1 MNVLPRP
8 VVCILFFAAAT
19 PALICAAE
27 TRAASESSSPHA
39 PLRAEAHTALNKSA
53 RALHAL
59 STDGGY
65 LWRYSP
71 DLTIRGGEGPATT
84 TQVWVQ
90 PPGTPAVGHAFL
102 RAYEV
107 TGDAF
112 YLTAARDAALCL
124 VRGQLES
131 GGWDYSIEFDP
142 AKRPAWHYRD
152 TSTSDGGAT
161 PPSRLS
167 DSART
172 KPRNNSST
180 YDDNNTQAALR
191 FLLAY
196 LDTAKS
202 APDPRNAQIRE
213 ACDYGLKKLLEAQY
227 PNGAWPQR
235 WDGHPHDPAK
245 YPVKPASIPNDYP
258 REQPDG
264 SYYGH
269 YTFNDNAHRD
279 LLLTLIDAWHRT
291 GNDTYRAAAL
301 RAADYLILAQLPQP
315 QPLWAQQYDENLQPA
330 WARAFE
336 PPSITTSE
344 SAGVIRL
351 LTDLYL
357 EFGDEKYLK
366 PIPPAIAWL
375 RKNEIAPGRWARL
388 YELGT
393 DKPIYGDRDKK
404 IHYTLDEVSE
414 ERRRGYGW
422 QGGFGIAEAI
432 DYYERVTTTG
442 RTAWLAKNPSPFATK
457 PAARTRRL
465 SASSAQKLAAEIR
478 PLLDSLNPDG
488 FWLTTRPAPLIHPTQ
503 HEWIETTVFLHNT
516 ALLCAFLESTN
527 QPDAKSTDREQPR
540 SSR

>member
-1 MNVLPRP
+1 MHRHTPPRMNTLSRFIARP
-8 VVCILFFAAAT
+8 VLGLLFAAA
-19 PALICAAE
+19 PALICAAQKP
-27 TRAASESSSPHA
+27 AAA
-39 PLRAEAHTALNKSA
+39 PAPSLRTEALAALNKSA
-53 RALHAL
+53 RALHAI
-59 STDGGY
+59 STEGGY

-71 DLTIRGGEGPATT
+71 DLKIRGGEGPATA
-84 TQVWVQ
+84 TQIWIQ

-112 YLTAARDAALCL
+112 YLTATRDAALSL

-131 GGWDYSIEFDP
+131 GGWDYKIEFDP
-142 AKRPAWHYRD
+142 SHRTNWRYRYDSSTTPSLRPTALPAKL
-152 TSTSDGGAT
+152 TS
-161 PPSRLS
+161 
-167 DSART
+167 
-172 KPRNNSST
+172 NYST
-180 YDDNNTQAALR
+180 YDDNNTQSALR
-191 FLLAY
+191 YLLAY

-202 APDPRNAQIRE
+202 SPDPRNAQIQE
-213 ACDYGLKKLLEAQY
+213 CLDYGLKKLLEAQY

-245 YPVKPASIPNDYP
+245 FPVKPASIPTDYA
-258 REQPDG
+258 REQPSG
-264 SYYGH
+264 SYYAH

-279 LLLTLIDAWHRT
+279 LTVTLIDAWHRT
-291 GNDTYRAAAL
+291 GNETYRDAAR
-301 RAADYLILAQLPQP
+301 RAADYLILAQLPEP

-351 LTDLYL
+351 LVDLYL

-375 RKNEIAPGRWARL
+375 RKNEIAPGRWSRL

-393 DKPIYGDRDKK
+393 NKPIYGDRDKK

-422 QGGFGIAEAI
+422 QGGFGINESI
-432 DYYERVTTTG
+432 EYYTRVSTTG
-442 RTAWLAKNPSPFATK
+442 RDAWLAKNPSPFA
-457 PAARTRRL
+457 P
-465 SASSAQKLAAEIR
+465 ASSKRPTARPSAKKLTTEIR
-478 PLLDSLNPDG
+478 ALISSLNPDG
-488 FWLTTRPAPLIHPTQ
+488 FWLTTRSAKLIDPAQT
-503 HEWIETTVFLHNT
+503 EWIETELFIRNVT
-516 ALLCAFLESTN
+516 ALCTYLEATST
-527 QPDAKSTDREQPR
+527 P
-540 SSR
+540 